1 MNDKLQGIN
10 ILISL
15 GKSFTKIIK
24 LLDYIDNQIN
34 PNAISIA
41 VFLHLRC
48 LLSLKQL
55 TKERRH
61 FNSSS
66 IVALN
71 TL

>member
-24 LLDYIDNQIN
+24 LLDYIDNSIN

-48 LLSLKQL
+48 LLSLK
-55 TKERRH
+55 
-61 FNSSS
+61 
-66 IVALN
+66 
-71 TL
+71 

>member
-24 LLDYIDNQIN
+24 LLDYIDNYIN
-34 PNAISIA
+34 PNDISIA

-48 LLSLKQL
+48 LLSLK
-55 TKERRH
+55 
-61 FNSSS
+61 
-66 IVALN
+66 
-71 TL
+71 